1 MKVKIKEKGLL
12 GENCCFHVIVL
23 GNKGRKEEIFEK
35 GRRLRNALIGL
46 KRIGFHV
53 YRGLPF
59 KGENP
64 HYFFA
69 FFFPSKKIEIVR
81 SAIMEAA
88 EGEGLEVEF

>member
-23 GNKGRKEEIFEK
+23 GNKGREEEIFEK

-46 KRIGFHV
+46 KRIGFRAYH
-53 YRGLPF
+53 GLPF

-64 HYFFA
+64 HYFFI
-69 FFFPSKKIEIVR
+69 FCSPSSKTEIAR
-81 SAIMEAA
+81 SAIIDAA